1 MNSGQKTAAGWITA
15 VAVII
20 AVASYIFSMFVG
32 VLDMVGSPDLGTNLT
47 SFTGN
52 LIVEI
57 FLLAFETPVQTSVLA
72 IVAVSMVI
80 FVLSFAKAATAN
92 GGFRSG
98 IRILLKGSRPRSL
111 PNWLVMMPLAGS
123 SLFVIVLALTL
134 IQSGA
139 GVSTGNLACPAGTP
153 VSTCNLE
160 LFTSVITAPVAEEF
174 GFRITPIGLAVA
186 ILVAIALG
194 RHVARGSHVSTST
207 ALRLFFSAF
216 ISPGYAKEKAGL
228 LSVRTGGFKG
238 ISPTE
243 WVMLFFTATVFG
255 AYHIL
260 GGGGWGPGK
269 FATAALSGFAL
280 GFVYLAYG
288 AFADIL
294 LHWFFNFYFEVFAVN
309 TPFNGII
316 MPIGDLFAY
325 GALALGVWGI
335 ALGIY
340 WVSKWKPSQLAAPTT
355 ANPWD
360 PQNWGGPTGT
370 RITFRVNALMPM
382 FLRELWAREPAASRA
397 DL

>member
-15 VAVII
+15 VAVTI
-20 AVASYIFSMFVG
+20 AVASYIVSMFVG
-32 VLDMVGSPDLGTNLT
+32 TLDIIVSPDLGTNLA
-47 SFTGN
+47 SFSGN
-52 LIVEI
+52 LILEV
-57 FLLAFETPVQTSVLA
+57 FLLAFETPVQTNVLA
-72 IVAVSMVI
+72 IVVIAMVI
-80 FVLSFAKAATAN
+80 FVMSFAKAATAN

-98 IRILLKGSRPRSL
+98 VRILLKGSRPRSL
-111 PNWLVMMPLAGS
+111 PNWLALMPLAGS
-123 SLFVIVLALTL
+123 SLFIIVLVLTL

-139 GVSTGNLACPAGTP
+139 GVSTGTLACPAGTP
-153 VSTCNLE
+153 TSTCNLE
-160 LFTSVITAPVAEEF
+160 LFTSIITAPVAEEF

-194 RHVARGSHVSTST
+194 RNTARGSHVSTSS

-228 LSVRTGGFKG
+228 LSVRTGGLKG

-255 AYHIL
+255 AYHIF

-269 FATAALSGFAL
+269 FVTAALSGFAL
-280 GFVYLAYG
+280 GLVYLAYG

-294 LHWFFNFYFEVFAVN
+294 LHWFFNFYFVVFTVN

-316 MPIGDLFAY
+316 MPIGDSFVY
-325 GALALGVWGI
+325 GVLALGVWGI

-340 WVSKWKPSQLAAPTT
+340 WISKWKPNQLAAPTS

-360 PQNWGGPTGT
+360 PQNWGGPTGA
-370 RITFRVNALMPM
+370 RIIFWVNALPKMI
-382 FLRELWAREPAASRA
+382 LRKLWARERAS
-397 DL
+397 